1 MAPCASAYAL
11 ESTVAEFPRLVIG
24 RGLLNYLTFI
34 EHLETAEPLDAFAA
48 HMARDCRQFIVSSD
62 DG

>member
-1 MAPCASAYAL
+1 
-11 ESTVAEFPRLVIG
+11 VIG

-48 HMARDCRQFIVSSD
+48 HMARDCRQIIVSSD